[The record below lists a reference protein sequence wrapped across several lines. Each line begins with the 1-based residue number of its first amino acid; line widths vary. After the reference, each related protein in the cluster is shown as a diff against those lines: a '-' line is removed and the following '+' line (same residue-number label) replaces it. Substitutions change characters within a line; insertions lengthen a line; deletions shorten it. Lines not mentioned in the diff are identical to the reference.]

1 MTSFDSFA
9 GARQYDDPG
18 SHRRQG
24 RRRSRG
30 THPVARESARDDLV
44 RFFSTALNR

>member
-18 SHRRQG
+18 LIAGKAASFAWYLIRLH
-24 RRRSRG
+24 
-30 THPVARESARDDLV
+30 V
-44 RFFSTALNR
+44 RAPATIS